1 MSTSYST
8 TAEFTDSQ
16 TVLVD
21 GDEGSA
27 DNLNA
32 APKKAL
38 DRCAMLRA
46 ATDGLL
52 VWGHKARVATGG
64 AASGNTAVYV
74 LPIEAVSLLA
84 GTTWKAFSLASE
96 TQLTTASHF
105 GGGTLDP
112 DKWYYVYAYVSGSAL
127 ALQISAD
134 APETGLIWKS
144 GAVGTHRYLFC
155 FHTNSI
161 GEALP
166 MRMSR
171 GRYLYRY
178 SAITS
183 TELRALNTS
192 SEVTATDVILARGG
206 TATKELLPP
215 HSRVAHVRI
224 GLVASGNNVDDQ
236 VTVALTT
243 KADSTANS
251 IRHDFYVA
259 STSHAD
265 ERDGWIETD
274 DSRTIQYALTLS
286 NADAGD
292 PTATLPLYVLGFE
305 E

>member
-74 LPIEAVSLLA
+74 PPIEAVSLLA

-192 SEVTATDVILARGG
+192 SEVTATDVILAHGG
-206 TATKELLPP
+206 AATKELLPP

-292 PTATLPLYVLGFE
+292 PTATLSLYVLGFE